1 MRRSRL
7 ELYLQILE
15 ICRKP
20 SRKTWIVYRLNSN
33 FREVEKLLKVLVNSG
48 YVRVEG
54 KSYVTTEKA
63 VNALRYF
70 SRACREY
77 PEITPRIRV

>member
-33 FREVEKLLKVLVNSG
+33 FREVDRMLKVLLDSG
-48 YVRVEG
+48 YLRKTENWFIV
-54 KSYVTTEKA
+54 TEKGA
-63 VNALRYF
+63 GLIRYF
-70 SRACREY
+70 IHACREY
-77 PEITPRIRV
+77 PEITPQIEV